1 MYELKNDE
9 KKFNLASLEIV
20 VKNKFRW
27 KFPTKI
33 NEVKSGRQNLNQ
45 ILTFILNLNPINT
58 HKNGLTIGSLFKK
71 KFPVLSVPNRF

>member
-1 MYELKNDE
+1 MGMGMGIAKVFRPITHLWEFPTKKKSLNLNFNAKKIMYELKNDE

-33 NEVKSGRQNLNQ
+33 NEVTSGR
-45 ILTFILNLNPINT
+45 
-58 HKNGLTIGSLFKK
+58 
-71 KFPVLSVPNRF
+71 